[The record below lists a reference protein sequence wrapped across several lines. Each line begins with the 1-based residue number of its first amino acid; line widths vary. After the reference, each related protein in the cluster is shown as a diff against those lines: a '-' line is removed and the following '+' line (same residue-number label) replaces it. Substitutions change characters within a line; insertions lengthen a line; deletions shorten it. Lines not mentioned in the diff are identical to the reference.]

1 LVQVRRLILC
11 WAGAGAI
18 VAARGLVQFSEKYRE
33 ARFAGQ
39 NFYEYYVGERIS
51 GFMSHWMTFGGELML
66 VLLSVTAFLFFSPA
80 ARRKLR
86 WYALLCAAPVAVS
99 ILLGWNRSIWLAT
112 AAGGVYLIWR
122 WRKILLLALPV
133 VLAAA
138 IWLAPGARGRVV
150 SMFQP
155 HGDVDSNQF
164 RIVCWRTGWEMI
176 KAHPWFGLGPEVVRI
191 KFQEWVPADIPRP
204 LPTGSYIH
212 LHNLFIHYAAE
223 RGVPTMLMLL
233 WLLIKIL
240 FDFLRTIRRLPPGPS
255 DAKFLLHGGVAVVLA
270 IMVSGMFEVNL
281 GDSEILTMFLTAVA
295 CGYVGRDAAL
305 ASAAPQTE

>member
-1 LVQVRRLILC
+1 
-11 WAGAGAI
+11 
-18 VAARGLVQFSEKYRE
+18 
-33 ARFAGQ
+33 
-39 NFYEYYVGERIS
+39 
-51 GFMSHWMTFGGELML
+51 
-66 VLLSVTAFLFFSPA
+66 
-80 ARRKLR
+80 
-86 WYALLCAAPVAVS
+86 VAVS

-112 AAGGVYLIWR
+112 AAGGVYLIWH
-122 WRKILLLALPV
+122 WRKLLLLALPV

-155 HGDVDSNQF
+155 HGDLDSNQF

-212 LHNLFIHYAAE
+212 LHNLYIHYAAE

-240 FDFLRTIRRLPPGPS
+240 FDFLRAIRRLPPGPS
-255 DAKFLLHGGVAVVLA
+255 DAKFLLHGGVAVVIA

-295 CGYVGRDAAL
+295 CGYAGRDAAL
-305 ASAAPQTE
+305 AAEPRNA